1 MFIKWP
7 KTVKSY
13 VNSIPA
19 QKKILSPQKFY
30 GFFENFSDCSHYPC
44 WNNEYLL
51 LPSADIYHLLK
62 AIHNATKYAPY
73 LRWSRGEKS
82 NCLVQMNI
90 CALRLI
96 IAEHDRVDFIFTRPF
111 LL

>member
-1 MFIKWP
+1 MTK
-7 KTVKSY
+7 
-13 VNSIPA
+13 NRE
-19 QKKILSPQKFY
+19 ILCKQHASTEKMLRSQTFY

-44 WNNEYLL
+44 WNNAYLL
-51 LPSADIYHLLK
+51 LPSANICHLLK
-62 AIHNATKYAPY
+62 AIHNTTKYAPY
-73 LRWSRGEKS
+73 LRWSCGEKL

-96 IAEHDRVDFIFTRPF
+96 IVEHGPVDFIFTWPF